1 VSKRDSKLHPYI
13 SKLPFDID
21 EVMKRLRRAVA
32 KFEKATMH
40 VLTDDGYSSV
50 FEQLIACMIS
60 IRTRE
65 ETTDVVA
72 RRFFA
77 KARTPKEVAS
87 LSLPELQKLLYGS
100 TFSEAKAKSIR
111 EIAMQAQ
118 EKYSKGI
125 PCDRDVLL
133 SFKGIGPKCANLV
146 LSVACHQKR
155 IGVDIHVHR
164 VTNRWGYVIAST
176 PERTLVALEEKLP
189 RKYWSELNPLL
200 VPFGRNICTGT
211 RPKCSECVLLPYC
224 KQVGVTDPR

>member
-1 VSKRDSKLHPYI
+1 
-13 SKLPFDID
+13 
-21 EVMKRLRRAVA
+21 
-32 KFEKATMH
+32 MH
-40 VLTDDGYSSV
+40 VLADDGFSSV
-50 FEQLIACMIS
+50 FEQIIACMIS

-72 RRFFA
+72 RRFFS
-77 KARTPKEVAS
+77 KARKPREVLK

-111 EIAMQAQ
+111 EIALQAQ
-118 EKYSKGI
+118 EKFPKGI
-125 PCDRDVLL
+125 PCDREVLL

-146 LSVACHQKR
+146 LSVACQEKR

-164 VTNRWGYVIAST
+164 VTNRWGYVSAST
-176 PERTLVALEEKLP
+176 PEKTLTALEEKLP

-211 RPKCSECVLLPYC
+211 RPKCSECLLLPYC
-224 KQVGVTDPR
+224 RQVGVKSHR

>member
-1 VSKRDSKLHPYI
+1 VQD

-40 VLTDDGYSSV
+40 VLADDGFSSV
-50 FEQLIACMIS
+50 FEQIIACMIS

-72 RRFFA
+72 RRLFS
-77 KARTPKEVAS
+77 KARTPKEVS
-87 LSLPELQKLLYGS
+87 KLSMYELQKLLHGS

-111 EIAMQAQ
+111 EIALQAQ
-118 EKYSKGI
+118 ENFPKGI
-125 PCDRDVLL
+125 PCDREVLL
-133 SFKGIGPKCANLV
+133 AFKGIGPKCANLV
-146 LSVACHQKR
+146 LSVACQEKR

-164 VTNRWGYVIAST
+164 VTNRWGYVSAST
-176 PERTLVALEEKLP
+176 PEKTLLALEENLP

-211 RPKCSECVLLPYC
+211 RPKCSQCLLLPYC
-224 KQVGVTDPR
+224 RQVGVKSHR